1 MRLGTCLPTD
11 EAAQVAGVFDI
22 RKAAAA
28 LAAAGIRGCLTN
40 FGNEPAAWERSTQ
53 ELGRA
58 LADAGVT
65 LLEYNMPFFLQT
77 ESRDG
82 SATDADRTVRLLELA
97 ESIGCLSVGT
107 CVNGPNGIHG
117 HPDARNPR
125 RRAVLVETCRRVA
138 DGAARRGLRARL
150 CLELVYTTV
159 TWSPRVL
166 AELVDEIGSPNV
178 QGHMDLVNCL
188 TFDNLFDHAQFCRDA
203 FATLA
208 GRFHSAH
215 LKGVGPAES
224 YLAGLAELHVDQGC
238 FDLRTYLQCLRA
250 LPPTF
255 PAIIEH
261 LATLTD
267 IVRSYQHVKK
277 MADELRIPTW
287 AE

>member
-1 MRLGTCLPTD
+1 VRLGTCLPGD
-11 EAAQVAGVFDI
+11 ESAQVAGVFDI
-22 RKAAAA
+22 RKATAA
-28 LAAAGIRGCLTN
+28 LSAAGIRGCLTN
-40 FGNEPAAWERSTQ
+40 FGNESAAWERSTQ

-65 LLEYNMPFFLQT
+65 LLEYNMPFFIQT
-77 ESRDG
+77 ETRERC
-82 SATDADRTVRLLELA
+82 AADADRTVRLLELA
-97 ESIGCLSVGT
+97 ESIRCLNVVT
-107 CVNGPNGIHG
+107 CVDGPNGIHG
-117 HPDARNPR
+117 HPDARNPCR
-125 RRAVLVETCRRVA
+125 RTVLIDTCRRIA
-138 DGAARRGLRARL
+138 EAAGQRGLRARL

-166 AELVDEIGSPNV
+166 AELVDEVGSPNV

-188 TFDNLFDHAQFCRDA
+188 TFDNLFDHTQLCREA

-224 YLAGLAELHVDQGC
+224 YLAGLAEMQVDRGYL
-238 FDLRTYLQCLRA
+238 DLRTYLKCLGA

-261 LATLTD
+261 LAALPD
-267 IVRSYQHVKK
+267 IVRSYRYVKA
-277 MADELRIPTW
+277 MAVESGIPTW